1 MNYNIVIHP
10 WKLKIMIISF
20 KIFILIYMSKIKK
33 NYTLIDLVKD
43 MFINEYII
51 LVSWLT
57 LFIFKYLTYRIIKV
71 K

>member
-1 MNYNIVIHP
+1 MN
-10 WKLKIMIISF
+10 
-20 KIFILIYMSKIKK
+20 KIKK

-43 MFINEYII
+43 MFINEYNN

-57 LFIFKYLTYRIIKV
+57 LFISKNLTYWIIKI